1 MATVTINYDAHN
13 TNITTL
19 LSVIMNLGATPVN
32 TTSQTGIEEALEDV
46 RNGRI
51 YAAKDAKNLIH
62 QCLQ

>member
-51 YAAKDAKNLIH
+51 YAAKDAKSLIH